1 MRLSLGSEK
10 PSHATDSPSGPDTA
24 EPPSSGD
31 AVQVSPS
38 GVVAALLRPR
48 TIGGQLTRILAF
60 ALILTIALLTV
71 TTVTEIGNYRE
82 SENTRAAVTLALNV
96 QDLTDQV
103 QREFGLSNALLGG
116 DSRLQQPLL
125 EQRRTVDA
133 TLDAVKDAADSN
145 VQGVDRVRAALSRL
159 GQLAN
164 TRAQIDTRRISRP
177 AAAQFYNDA
186 VDALNRPTLGLDLAR
201 DQQIQRGL
209 QAFYALG
216 AAKTQ
221 FAAERAF
228 LNGVF
233 TVGHFSGGE
242 FGQFMQIR
250 SAEQS
255 ALQSFSAYAGT
266 DWQGEL
272 DAVMQGPDAAE
283 VQQDESIALASGDGP
298 LIQPVDAADWW
309 TRMSRVIDAQR
320 TVQQTVGA
328 AVQARADALRT
339 TAVTT
344 LTIFLVLAVLAIA
357 AMIALVLLSQ
367 RAIVRPLVRLASE
380 AHDVAE
386 RRLPDA
392 IDAWSHADDTHQPDA
407 PARVHVEAGTSAE
420 ITAVAGALDRV
431 QSTAF
436 ELASKEALVR
446 RNTTES
452 MSNLA
457 RRNQNLVR
465 RQLAL
470 LSQFERQELDPE
482 GLSNL
487 FELDHLATRM
497 RRNAESLLILVG
509 EGSPRRLTNAV
520 PLTTVIRA
528 GMSEVDDYRRV
539 VLRRVDDVYII
550 GAVATELAHIL
561 AELIENGLT
570 FSPPDMDVE
579 MYGRPTAHGYVLAV
593 VDHGVGMPAADLSQ
607 ANAKLRGEQDFIV
620 APTRY
625 LGHYVVGRLAQRL
638 GIEVE
643 LTSSPDAGVVARLTL
658 PSELLEAGHDRQPSI
673 VQAKITN
680 DGLVPYSATDWVSNG
695 VGAAP
700 NSHTAGTESASS
712 TMHSPVTHGNP
723 R

>member
-10 PSHATDSPSGPDTA
+10 PSHGTDSPTGSDTA
-24 EPPSSGD
+24 EPPPSGD
-31 AVQVSPS
+31 AVETSPF
-38 GVVAALLRPR
+38 GGVAALLRPK

-71 TTVTEIGNYRE
+71 TTVNEIGNYRE

-125 EQRRTVDA
+125 QQRRTVDA
-133 TLDAVKDAADSN
+133 TLGAVKDAADSN

-216 AAKTQ
+216 TAKTQ

-250 SAEQS
+250 SAEQA
-255 ALQSFSAYAGT
+255 ALQSFSAYATT
-266 DWQGEL
+266 DWQGDL

-298 LIQPVDAADWW
+298 LVQPVDAADWW

-320 TVQQTVGA
+320 TVQQTVGT
-328 AVQARADALRT
+328 AVQSRADALRT
-339 TAVTT
+339 SAVTT

-357 AMIALVLLSQ
+357 AMIGLVLLSQ

-407 PARVHVEAGTSAE
+407 PARVHIDSETSAE

-509 EGSPRRLTNAV
+509 EGSPRRLSNAV

-579 MYGRPTAHGYVLAV
+579 MYGRPTGHGYVLAV
-593 VDHGVGMPAADLSQ
+593 VDHGVGMPPADLSQ

-658 PSELLEAGHDRQPSI
+658 PSELLEGGHDRQPSI

-680 DGLVPYSATDWVSNG
+680 DGLVPYSASDWVSNG
-695 VGAAP
+695 AGAASNGRITEP
-700 NSHTAGTESASS
+700 ESASS
-712 TMHSPVTHGNP
+712 TTHSPVTHGNS